1 MKPRIIID
9 KNAVLGKVEP
19 EVFGSFVE
27 HLGRCVYNGIYE
39 PDHPL
44 ADERGFRK
52 DVIAAIADLHVPVL
66 RYPGGNFVS
75 GYDWKDTIGPNRRTV
90 LDLAWKALESN
101 EVGIDEFAYFAEQ
114 VGSEVMMAVNLAT
127 DTIKSAHE
135 IVEYCNLEDKGYW
148 ANLRKEHGREKPYKF
163 RYWCLGNEMDGPW
176 QIGTKT
182 AEEYGIIATEAAKV
196 MKWVDPSIK
205 VIACGSSASAN
216 PTFPMWDREVL
227 EKCFDV
233 VDYLSLHHYF
243 TYLTPEHDLGD
254 FYGSAMTFDHYISTL
269 QSTLEYVKAVKRSK
283 KQIYFAVDEWNVW
296 HAFDGSNKVV
306 KDWELGLPL
315 LENHY
320 DFADAVVVATL
331 LSTLINHADIVKMAC
346 FAQLVNVIAPIL
358 TEKGGCLVKQTIY
371 YPISMIS
378 KAFAGTDALRTFS
391 SIKKYETKSHGAA
404 PEIYNSVSYN
414 KETGEYIVLLV
425 NTSQENK
432 DIELIFDQDVELISS
447 DVYQCDDPHQKNTL
461 ENPFAIIP
469 SKETIEDKSKNRTH
483 SVELGLNAIK
493 VLIFK

>member
-1 MKPRIIID
+1 MKARIIID
-9 KNAVLGKVEP
+9 KNAVLGHVEP

-52 DVIAAIADLHVPVL
+52 DVIEAIADLHVPVL

-75 GYDWKDTIGPNRRTV
+75 GYDWKDTVGPNRRTV
-90 LDLAWKALESN
+90 LDLAWRALETN
-101 EVGIDEFAYFAEQ
+101 EVGIDEFAYFADQ

-135 IVEYCNLEDKGYW
+135 IVEYCNLEDAGYW

-176 QIGTKT
+176 QIGTKEAHDYAIT
-182 AEEYGIIATEAAKV
+182 ATEAAKV

-227 EKCFDV
+227 EKSFDV
-233 VDYLSLHHYF
+233 IDYLSLHHYF
-243 TYLTPEHDLGD
+243 TYPTADHDLGE
-254 FYGSAMTFDHYISTL
+254 FYGSAMVFDNYISTL
-269 QSTLEYVKAVKRSK
+269 QHTLEYVKAVKRSK

-296 HAFDGSNKVV
+296 HTFDNSNKVIE
-306 KDWELGLPL
+306 DWKYGMPL
-315 LENHY
+315 LENNY

-358 TEKGGCLVKQTIY
+358 TQKGGGLLKQTIY

-378 KAFAGTDALRTFS
+378 NYFAGTDSLRTFNA
-391 SIKKYETKSHGAA
+391 IPTYETKSYGNV
-404 PEIYNSVSYN
+404 PEVYTSVSYK

-425 NTSQENK
+425 NVAQDGNSV
-432 DIELIFDQDVELISS
+432 ELVFDQDVVLSRKNI
-447 DVYQCDDPHQKNTL
+447 YQCDDPHRKNTF
-461 ENPFAIIP
+461 EEPFAVVPTSENIQKGT
-469 SKETIEDKSKNRTH
+469 SKRTH
-483 SVELGLNAIK
+483 NIKLAPNSVNI
-493 VLIFK
+493 LIFK

>member
-1 MKPRIIID
+1 MKTRIIID

-44 ADERGFRK
+44 ADEKGFRT
-52 DVIAAIADLHVPVL
+52 DVMAAIKDLHVPVL

-75 GYDWKDTIGPNRRTV
+75 GYDWKDTIGPNRREV

-101 EVGIDEFAYFAEQ
+101 EVGIDEFDYFAKK

-148 ANLRKEHGREKPYKF
+148 ANLRKLHGIEHPYKF

-176 QIGTKT
+176 QIGTKE
-182 AEEYGIIATEAAKV
+182 AYEYGRIATEAAKV

-205 VIACGSSASAN
+205 VIACGSSAPTN
-216 PTFPMWDREVL
+216 PTFPTWDRVVL
-227 EKCFDV
+227 ETAFDV
-233 VDYLSLHHYF
+233 IDYLSLHSYF
-243 TYLTPEHDLGD
+243 TYPTEDHDLGE
-254 FYGSAMTFDHYISTL
+254 FYGSATRFDKYISTV
-269 QSTLEYVKAVKRSK
+269 QATLEYVKALKRSD

-296 HAFDGSNKVV
+296 HAFDNSGKVIE
-306 KDWELGLPL
+306 DWCQGLPL

-320 DFADAVVVATL
+320 DFADAIVVATL
-331 LSTLINHADIVKMAC
+331 LSTLINHADIVKMAN

-358 TEKGGCLVKQTIY
+358 TQKGGGLVKQTIY

-378 KAFAGTDALRTFS
+378 KDFASTIALKTFNA
-391 SIKKYETKSHGAA
+391 IPTYKTKTYGEV
-404 PEIYNSVSYN
+404 PEVYTSVSYN
-414 KETGEYIVLLV
+414 AEKKEYIVLLINV
-425 NTSQENK
+425 SQK
-432 DIELIFDQDVELISS
+432 DTEIELNFDTEVSLHSRKFLEKFDI
-447 DVYQCDDPHQKNTL
+447 HQKNTF
-461 ENPFAIIP
+461 ENPNAVVP
-469 SKETIEDKSKNRTH
+469 SKETYCHGEKNRVH
-483 SVELGLNAIK
+483 SIKLNKDSINI
-493 VLIFK
+493 LTFK